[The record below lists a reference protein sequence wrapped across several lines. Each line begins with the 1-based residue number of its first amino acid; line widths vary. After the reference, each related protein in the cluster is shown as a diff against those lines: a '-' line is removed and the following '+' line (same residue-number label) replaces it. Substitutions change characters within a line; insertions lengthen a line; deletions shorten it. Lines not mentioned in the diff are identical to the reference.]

1 MNNNNNNSESPDSV
15 FAERR
20 INLDQE
26 LQDLQMVLSK
36 HLERFKQ
43 HELVEKSNYE
53 SLSALV
59 KESIANTDGL
69 LAAWNSALG
78 TIRVLTVIGSIIKW
92 LSGVAVGLGIF
103 WTLLSGK
110 VPHI

>member
-1 MNNNNNNSESPDSV
+1 MNSNNNNLESPDSI

-20 INLDQE
+20 VNLDQE
-26 LQDLQMVLSK
+26 LRDLQMVLST
-36 HLERFKQ
+36 HLEHFKQ

-59 KESIANTDGL
+59 KESITNTEGL
-69 LAAWNSALG
+69 LTAWNSALG
-78 TIRVLTVIGSIIKW
+78 TIRVLAVIGEIFKW
-92 LSGVAVGLGIF
+92 ISGIVVGLGIF
-103 WTLLSGK
+103 WTLISGK